1 MRFPLI
7 LLALC
12 LTIPAFA
19 DGPEDNVA
27 TNVRPIPPKGIA
39 VPDAVAKKLRAG
51 LAELEKEIDK
61 IDKDNELL
69 PDVLIYHK
77 AVDWALKY
85 DQFYKPAEFKQAEAM
100 LQLGMQ
106 RAKDLQ
112 EGKHPWT
119 SQTGLVVRA
128 YRSIIDGSIQPYGL
142 VIPKS
147 YKFDGEQKHR
157 LDFWWHGRGETLSEL
172 AFIQQRQTDPGQ
184 FTPPDTIVVHP
195 YGRYCNANKFAGEV
209 DSFEVMADVAQRYR
223 IDPQRIAARGF
234 SMGGASCW
242 QFAVHFPTW
251 WAAAAPGAG
260 FAETPEFLKVFQNE
274 NVSPPWYE
282 KRLWHWYNATD
293 YALNLYNLPVIAY
306 SGEIDK
312 QKQAADVMQRE
323 AKKLGLE
330 FPHIIG
336 PNTAH
341 KYEPGAK
348 KELQQRFDK
357 LVANARPKLD
367 ERDTI
372 KFVTYTLRY
381 NSCGWISVQ
390 GLQKHWERSEVLAH
404 NDDGNIT
411 IATKG
416 ITSLSIYLDNIRS
429 IKIDEQEVIPVATQF
444 NKIDGK
450 WTIITNDWSD
460 VGKKSTRLKGPIDDA
475 FMSKFL
481 FVRPTGSPLSKETGD
496 WVQAEMQHA
505 IDFWQK
511 QFRGEVPIKNDV
523 DVTEDDI
530 DNCNLILWGDAQS
543 NKLIPRIEKKL
554 PIEWRGRLDSHPTRP
569 DAHVINGYDLVMGD
583 TFVDARTHIPI
594 MIYPNPLN
602 KSQYIVLNSGVTYRE
617 YDALNNARQTPKLPD
632 YAIVDITTPPNSRS
646 PGKIVRAGFFDENW
660 QLQKDDGQ

>member
-1 MRFPLI
+1 MRFRLI

-12 LTIPAFA
+12 VAIPAFA
-19 DGPEDNVA
+19 DGQEDNIA
-27 TNVRPIPPKGIA
+27 TDVRPIPPKGIE
-39 VPDAVAKKLRAG
+39 VPKATEQKLRQG
-51 LAELEKEIDK
+51 LAELQAAIDK

-85 DQFYKPAEFKQAEAM
+85 DQFYKPAEFKQAEQM
-100 LQLGMQ
+100 LQEGLS

-112 EGKHPWT
+112 AGKHPWT
-119 SQTGLVVRA
+119 TQTGLVVRA
-128 YRSIIDGSIQPYGL
+128 YRSTIDGSIQPYGL
-142 VIPKS
+142 VIPES
-147 YKFDGEQKHR
+147 YKFDGDKKHR
-157 LDFWWHGRGETLSEL
+157 LDFWWHGRDEKLSEL
-172 AFIQQRQTDPGQ
+172 AFVQQRQTDPGQ

-209 DSFEVMADVAQRYR
+209 DTFEVAKSVMRQYR
-223 IDPQRIAARGF
+223 IDKNRIAARGF

-242 QFAVHFPTW
+242 QFAVHYPGLWT
-251 WAAAAPGAG
+251 AAAPGAG
-260 FAETPEFLKVFQNE
+260 FAETPEFLKIFQNE
-274 NVSPPWYE
+274 EVSPPWYE
-282 KRLWHWYNATD
+282 KKLWHWYNATD
-293 YALNLYNLPVIAY
+293 YALNLYNVPVIAY

-323 AKKLGLE
+323 AKKLGLN

-348 KELQQRFDK
+348 KELEQQFDK
-357 LVANARPKLD
+357 LMEKGTPK

-381 NSCGWISVQ
+381 NTCGWITIL
-390 GLQKHWERSEVLAH
+390 GLEKQWERSEVIAH
-404 NDDGNIT
+404 KRDRNIT
-411 IATKG
+411 ITTKG
-416 ITSLSIYLDNIRS
+416 VTSLNVHLDEFAFTS
-429 IKIDEQEVIPVATQF
+429 LKIDGQEVEPISTVF
-444 NKIDGK
+444 NKLDGK
-450 WTIITNDWSD
+450 WTIAEDWLYI
-460 VGKKSTRLKGPIDDA
+460 GKKSAQLKGPIDDA

-481 FVRPTGSPLSKETGD
+481 FVLPTGKPLSKQTGD
-496 WVQAEMQHA
+496 WVQAEMKHA

-511 QFRGEVPIKNDV
+511 QFRGKVPIKDDV

-530 DNCNLILWGDAQS
+530 QDCNLILWGDMGS
-543 NKLIPRIEKKL
+543 NKLI
-554 PIEWRGRLDSHPTRP
+554 GRLAGKQPAKWITVDEPTGPKIALRLG
-569 DAHVINGYDLVMGD
+569 DVNYAINK
-583 TFVDARTHIPI
+583 HIPI

-602 KSQYIVLNSGVTYRE
+602 PNNYIVLNSGVTYRE
-617 YDALNNARQTPKLPD
+617 YDTLNNARQVPKLPD
-632 YAIVDITTPPNSRS
+632 YAIIDVTTPPNSRY